1 MNPVRGHLPP
11 QPQFASSPPPSSI
24 LVVSPFHARAIRPP
38 PIQWLIMALAEMRS
52 LLPTGGV
59 GRIINGFIFERHPD
73 AIAWQRGFR
82 VACLASAKSKPLGT
96 IYDDKDDSGDA
107 NFTFCKQVARGAE
120 AYGWVT
126 HCPRCKDP
134 VRITVDEIHEG
145 AHISHPCAWYG
156 KIPCGWDCIIKEHVR
171 ERWKCQ
177 CNVMNTLGEV
187 NWNICTDC
195 ADGIVTCAAC
205 GLHPYGRTGTQ
216 KPWAPAGRSAEADD
230 GDRTAAAA
238 DAPSPSKEAA
248 PAFSF
253 RSPASAAPVFSF
265 THVPPPA
272 AAAAA
277 VDPPA
282 PFTFGSATASVPF
295 SFRAQGG
302 GGGGGGGGGVQL
314 GNETTATKR
323 C

>member
-1 MNPVRGHLPP
+1 
-11 QPQFASSPPPSSI
+11 
-24 LVVSPFHARAIRPP
+24 
-38 PIQWLIMALAEMRS
+38 MALAEMRS

-216 KPWAPAGRSAEADD
+216 KPWAPRSAEADD